1 MLICQTC
8 KSEKS
13 EEEFKK
19 GSKILK
25 NCFQCRE
32 KKKEWKLKNKEKEN
46 T

>member
-25 NCFQCRE
+25 NYF
-32 KKKEWKLKNKEKEN
+32 LIY
-46 T
+46 